1 MPRHFDFA
9 LNHIQSGVK
18 QMTFKRPYSA
28 GLAALA
34 VGLFAA
40 TAAYAEPTVNKGD
53 NAWMLTSTVLVLLM
67 TIPGL
72 ALFYGGLVRSKNM
85 LSVLMQVFYT
95 VCIVVVIWALYGY
108 SLAFTGGSDFIG
120 GFSKAF
126 LMGVT
131 PDSKAATFSVDA
143 NISELVYVCF
153 QMTFAAI
160 TPALIVGAFAERMKF
175 AAVALF
181 IPLWVT
187 LIYFP
192 IAHMV
197 WYWAGPDAI
206 SDAVKAIAAAGSDA
220 AAKAAAEAK
229 LAEVNAD
236 AGWVFKKGAI
246 DFAGGTVVHINAGIA
261 GLVGALLIGKRVGY
275 GKDLMA
281 PHSLTM
287 SMIGASLLWV
297 GWFGFNAGSN
307 LEASGGAALAMTNS
321 FVATAAA
328 ALSWMFAEW
337 MLKGHPSVLGV
348 ISGAVA
354 GLVAVTPAAGYAG
367 PMGAIVLGLVVGVVC
382 LFFVTT
388 VKNALGYDDSLDVFG
403 VHCIGGIIGAIG
415 TGILVNP
422 ALGGTGIMD
431 YTTGRSPTTSS
442 ACSWF
447 PRPGAS
453 APRWCGPASARRFFT
468 RSSMS
473 LSACASMSKANV
485 RASTSPSTPNAP
497 TTCEFSRGTLSL
509 ERAPRTTV
517 WGTYPAMLRPLRGF
531 SASWSPFF
539 SSESGRRISMPG
551 PMVNRV
557 LTSPYLWWSDPH
569 PPVSKRDRRHHPCW
583 RDKYGHDRIIPRPA
597 GRRKPGGR
605 ALALLAG
612 HRIAG
617 AVSTVQAIDNV
628 IVRRTPAPGSGFR
641 WSGSGPT
648 HR

>member
-1 MPRHFDFA
+1 
-9 LNHIQSGVK
+9 
-18 QMTFKRPYSA
+18 MTFKRPTST

-34 VGLFAA
+34 VGLLAA
-40 TAAYAEPTVNKGD
+40 NAAYAEPVVNKGD

-95 VCIVVVIWALYGY
+95 VCIVVVLWALYGY
-108 SLAFTGGSDFIG
+108 SLAFTGGNDFFG
-120 GFSKAF
+120 GLSKAF
-126 LMGVT
+126 LSGVT

-206 SDAVKAIAAAGSDA
+206 SDAVKAVAAAGSDA

-229 LAEVNAD
+229 LAEVMAD
-236 AGWVFKKGAI
+236 GGWIYKKGAI

-261 GLVGALLIGKRVGY
+261 GLVGALIIGKRIGY

-307 LEASGGAALAMTNS
+307 LEATGGAALAMTNS

-328 ALSWMFAEW
+328 ALSWMFCEW

-367 PMGAIVLGLVVGVVC
+367 PMGAIVLGLIVGVVC

-403 VHCIGGIIGAIG
+403 VHCIGGIIGALG

-431 YTTGRSPTTSS
+431 YAAGKIADYEFGAQMLSQTWGVCTTLVWSGVGS
-442 ACSWF
+442 AVLYKVVDVIVGL
-447 PRPGAS
+447 R
-453 APRWCGPASARRFFT
+453 
-468 RSSMS
+468 
-473 LSACASMSKANV
+473 ANV
-485 RASTSPSTPNAP
+485 ESEREGLDLTDHT
-497 TTCEFSRGTLSL
+497 
-509 ERAPRTTV
+509 ERA
-517 WGTYPAMLRPLRGF
+517 YNM
-531 SASWSPFF
+531 
-539 SSESGRRISMPG
+539 
-551 PMVNRV
+551 
-557 LTSPYLWWSDPH
+557 
-569 PPVSKRDRRHHPCW
+569 
-583 RDKYGHDRIIPRPA
+583 
-597 GRRKPGGR
+597 
-605 ALALLAG
+605 
-612 HRIAG
+612 
-617 AVSTVQAIDNV
+617 
-628 IVRRTPAPGSGFR
+628 
-641 WSGSGPT
+641 
-648 HR
+648 